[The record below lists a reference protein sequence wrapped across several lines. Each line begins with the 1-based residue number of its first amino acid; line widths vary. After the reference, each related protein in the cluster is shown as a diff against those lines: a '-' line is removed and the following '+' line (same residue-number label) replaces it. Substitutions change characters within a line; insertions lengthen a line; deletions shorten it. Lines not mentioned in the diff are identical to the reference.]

1 MNFLEQAKKG
11 QGNAGTYVLTISI
24 ALLALIIGQI
34 FVEILANKFLGYSLV
49 NIPDTAD
56 LNLALSL
63 LLIPFGF
70 LLIALALC
78 VKHLHKRSV
87 LSLFT
92 SRVSFDW
99 KRFFVAFSIWGAFLV
114 LSMILSIISGYQI
127 EWNFNPS
134 AFFSLVLVSV
144 FLLPIQTTAEEALF
158 RGYLFQGF
166 GALFRKGWIAIILSA
181 VLFGLLHWTNPEVA
195 KIGDILLVFYI
206 GTGVFLG
213 ILVHMDDGLE
223 LSMGYHAINN
233 IFASL
238 IITNEWQVFHT
249 DALFI
254 DKSPP
259 AFGWEVILTLIV
271 LQPLLLFLFSRIYKW
286 KNWKEKLLK

>member
-11 QGNAGTYVLTISI
+11 QGNAGTYVLT
-24 ALLALIIGQI
+24 LAIVILAYIIGQF
-34 FVEILANKFLGYSLV
+34 FVEILANKFLGYSLI

-56 LNLALSL
+56 LNLLLSL
-63 LLIPFGF
+63 LLLPFGF
-70 LLIALALC
+70 LLIALAMC

-92 SRVSFDW
+92 SRESFDW
-99 KRFFVAFSIWGAFLV
+99 RRFFVAFGIWGAFLL
-114 LSMILSIISGYQI
+114 LSMILGIMTGYQV
-127 EWNFNPS
+127 EWNFNP
-134 AFFSLVLVSV
+134 ATFFSLVLVSV
-144 FLLPIQTTAEEALF
+144 LLLPIQTSAEEVLF

-166 GALFRKGWIAIILSA
+166 GALFKKGWIAIVLTG
-181 VLFGLLHWTNPEVA
+181 VLFGLVHWANPEIA

-206 GTGVFLG
+206 GTGLFLG

-223 LSMGYHAINN
+223 LSMGYHTVNN

-238 IITNEWQVFHT
+238 IITNEWQAFHT

-259 AFGWEVILTLIV
+259 TFGWEVILTLIV
-271 LQPLLLFLFSRIYKW
+271 LQPLLLFIFSRIYKW